1 MTVAA
6 APPRGFAANLARR
19 WTSLYTLGLSE
30 PARTRRLMEIES
42 DLWEH
47 WNDLQG
53 DPGQRY
59 RFSLHTIDRV
69 LRGAFA
75 DVLWRFHAEGF
86 HMQLEIPINRIA
98 GLLLILLIGAM
109 LLSISAAGYDTS
121 REGFATELTRLAE
134 VTGWQATVYTALQ
147 AIAGMGMVAAAI
159 VFYLQLR
166 GVALTLSLFAAAGLC
181 VAGVLTLVGS
191 TLYLT
196 AAEIADQW
204 AVAPGNEEA
213 ALVTARALLIA
224 LAAVAPITIVALV
237 IGVEALAIA
246 CARNRLVPRW
256 LGFVAALAACI
267 LVAYLAVGWVADGLA
282 WVLPG
287 VTVLLLMV
295 WLAVAGSAL
304 LFGAGGSAIGP
315 TPRFD
320 DRSPT
325 PQP

>member
-6 APPRGFAANLARR
+6 PSPRGFAANLARR
-19 WTSLYTLGLSE
+19 WTSFYTLGLTE
-30 PARTRRLMEIES
+30 PARTRRLLEIES

-53 DPGQRY
+53 DPGQQY
-59 RFSLHTIDRV
+59 HFTIHTIDRV
-69 LRGAFA
+69 VRGALA
-75 DVLWRFHAEGF
+75 DLLWRFHAEGF

-98 GLLLILLIGAM
+98 GLLLILLIGAI

-121 REGFATELTRLAE
+121 REGFASELTRLAE

-147 AIAGMGMVAAAI
+147 AIAGLGMVAAAV

-166 GVALTLSLFAAAGLC
+166 GIALTLSLFAAAGLC
-181 VAGVLTLVGS
+181 VAGILTLVGS

-204 AVAPGNEEA
+204 ALAPATEDA

-224 LAAVAPITIVALV
+224 LAAFAPITIVALV
-237 IGVEALAIA
+237 IGVEALAVA
-246 CARNRLVPRW
+246 CARNQLVPRW

-267 LVAYLAVGWVADGLA
+267 LVAYLAVGWVSEVLA
-282 WVLPG
+282 WLLP
-287 VTVLLLMV
+287 VATLLLLML
-295 WLAVAGSAL
+295 WLAVAGSVL
-304 LFGAGGSAIGP
+304 LFGAAAGSP
-315 TPRFD
+315 TPRYD
-320 DRSPT
+320 GRSPT